1 MSEVPRSA
9 RRGSP
14 RSKAPGRSGPAG
26 LAGRATER
34 EALQGMLTSVRGG
47 FSATLVLRGEAGIG
61 KTSLLDF
68 AIESAWDFR
77 TLRVTG
83 IESEMELGFAA
94 LHQLVRPL
102 SADIENL
109 PGPQQRALASAFGL
123 AEGPAPDR
131 FLVGL
136 AILTL
141 LSEAANERRL
151 LCVVDDAQWLDQASA
166 EVLAFV
172 ARRLHADRIAFLFA
186 VREPS
191 EHHVDLEGLSS
202 LRVPGLSP
210 AAAREVITGLVTGP
224 LDWSVGGQITERAAG
239 NPLALVEMTRELTA
253 DQLAGTVLLP
263 DPLPLGEDV
272 QQRYWR
278 RVAALPPPQQEFVL
292 LAAAE
297 PSGDLDLFERA
308 VEYLG
313 IDSSVARSAEIS
325 GLVDLAG
332 RVAFRHPL
340 IRSAVYTG
348 SPFQAR
354 RRIHLAIAA
363 VSDQERDVDRI
374 AWHLA
379 AAALAPDEE
388 IAVRLERSAD
398 RAKSRGGFSAGAAF
412 LRRSAE
418 LTPDTGR
425 RAERL
430 LAAAEAEFAS
440 GRADKA
446 LALLDQASPDLCG
459 ARQQAAGLQLR
470 GVIQSA
476 LGDGNRASS
485 TLLQAAQALAP
496 LDPTASRET
505 LVDGMIAAFYSG
517 RRARLEALEVLA
529 GDGTAGPAA
538 GPAVPMADTASPEAG
553 SAERAT
559 IADLILGGYTAL
571 LTEDFVTAGSL
582 LRRVVGALVADD
594 LPDDQGLHWYGYG
607 MWCACELFDFD
618 AWHQMADRW
627 VAICRD
633 KGALMTLPLALD
645 YLGTWQAFSG
655 HLSIA
660 ETSNAEGRDIL
671 TATGNPDRLG
681 SSRAVELIAPM
692 YRGHAVEVRQAAT
705 AMLRD
710 SAERGQGAGF
720 YYSHLVLAMLEI
732 SVHNY
737 DIALGHARVILD
749 DNGPYFGAMIL
760 PEAIEAAVHCDD
772 RATAEL
778 ALERLIVRAEMGGT
792 EMALGLLA
800 RSRALVSGG
809 DDSEALFA
817 EAIAHFESCRNSLQL
832 ARTHLL
838 YGEWLRRRRRRLEAR
853 QQLQAAH
860 KLFETIGV
868 VAFAERA
875 RLELAATGAQTSEQT
890 VRTNDQLTERESQI
904 ASLVAAGAT
913 NAQVATQLFIS
924 SNTVDYHL
932 RHIYRKLGVTSRTK
946 MAAAFRVRA

>member
-1 MSEVPRSA
+1 VRS
-9 RRGSP
+9 
-14 RSKAPGRSGPAG
+14 
-26 LAGRATER
+26 
-34 EALQGMLTSVRGG
+34 G

-68 AIESAWDFR
+68 ATESAWDFQ

-83 IESEMELGFAA
+83 VESEMELGFAA

-102 SADIENL
+102 LTAIEKL

-191 EHHVDLEGLSS
+191 EHHVDLEGLTS

-210 AAAREVITGLVTGP
+210 VAAREVITGLVTGA
-224 LDWSVGGQITERAAG
+224 LDWSVGGKIAERAAG
-239 NPLALVEMTRELTA
+239 NPLALVEMTRELSA
-253 DQLAGTVLLP
+253 DQLAGAVLLP

-278 RVAALPPPQQEFVL
+278 RVAALPVPQQEFLL
-292 LAAAE
+292 LAAAD
-297 PSGDLDLFERA
+297 PSGELDLLERA
-308 VEYLG
+308 VAHLG
-313 IDSSVARSAEIS
+313 LDPDVARSAEIS
-325 GLVDLAG
+325 GLVDFAG
-332 RVAFRHPL
+332 RVTFRHPL

-348 SPFQAR
+348 SPYQAR
-354 RRIHLAIAA
+354 RRIHAAIAA
-363 VSDQERDVDRI
+363 VSDQERDLDRI

-388 IAVRLERSAD
+388 IAVLLERSAD

-430 LAAAEAEFAS
+430 LAAAGAEFAS

-446 LALLDQASPDLCG
+446 LALLDQATPDLY
-459 ARQQAAGLQLR
+459 APRQQAAGLQLR
-470 GVIQSA
+470 GAIQSA
-476 LGDGNRASS
+476 LGEGNRASS
-485 TLLQAAQALAP
+485 TLFQAAQALAP
-496 LDPTASRET
+496 LDPSVSRDT
-505 LVDGMIAAFYSG
+505 LVDGLIAAFYSG
-517 RRARLEALEVLA
+517 RSARLEALEALA
-529 GDGTAGPAA
+529 DLPAA
-538 GPAVPMADTASPEAG
+538 DLAAG
-553 SAERAT
+553 SAGSAGSAS
-559 IADLILGGYTAL
+559 IADLILVGYTAL
-571 LTEDFVTAGSL
+571 LTGDYVKAGSL
-582 LRRVVGALVADD
+582 LRRLVSVLVADD

-618 AWHQMADRW
+618 AWHHMANRW
-627 VAICRD
+627 VAICRE

-645 YLGTWQAFSG
+645 YLGTVQAFTG
-655 HLSIA
+655 YLSA
-660 ETSNAEGRDIL
+660 GETSNAEGRDIL
-671 TATGNPDRLG
+671 SATGNPDRLG

-692 YRGHAVEVRQAAT
+692 YRGRAVEVRQAAT

-720 YYSHLVLAMLEI
+720 YYSHYVLAMLEI

-760 PEAIEAAVHCDD
+760 PEAVEAAVHCDD
-772 RATAEL
+772 QVTADL
-778 ALERLIVRAEMGGT
+778 ALERLTVRAEMGRT

-800 RSRALVSGG
+800 RCRALVAR
-809 DDSEALFA
+809 DDGSEALYT
-817 EAIAHFESCRNSLQL
+817 EAIQHFESCGNSLQL

-838 YGEWLRRRRRRLEAR
+838 LGEWLRRRRRRLEAR
-853 QQLQAAH
+853 HHLQKAH
-860 KLFETIGV
+860 DLFENIGV
-868 VAFAERA
+868 VKFTERA
-875 RLELAATGAQTSEQT
+875 RLELAATGVQTREQA
-890 VRTNDQLTERESQI
+890 VRANDQLTERESQI

-946 MAAAFRVRA
+946 MAAAFRARA

>member
-1 MSEVPRSA
+1 
-9 RRGSP
+9 
-14 RSKAPGRSGPAG
+14 
-26 LAGRATER
+26 LTGRAAEC
-34 EALQGMLTSVRGG
+34 EALLRVLTSVRGG

-68 AIESAWDFR
+68 AVESAWDFQ

-83 IESEMELGFAA
+83 IESEMELGYAA

-102 SADIENL
+102 SAAIDDL

-123 AEGPAPDR
+123 ADGAAPDR

-202 LRVPGLSP
+202 LRVPGLSSV
-210 AAAREVITGLVTGP
+210 AARQVITGLVAGP
-224 LDWSVGGQITERAAG
+224 LDWSVGGQIADRAAG

-253 DQLAGTVLLP
+253 DQLAGAVLLP

-278 RVAALPPPQQEFVL
+278 RVAALPQPQQEFLL

-308 VEYLG
+308 VTHLG
-313 IDSSVARSAEIS
+313 LDSNAARSAEI
-325 GLVDLAG
+325 GGFVDFAG
-332 RVAFRHPL
+332 RVTFRHPL

-354 RRIHLAIAA
+354 RRIHTAIAA
-363 VSDQERDVDRI
+363 VSDQERDADRI

-388 IAVRLERSAD
+388 IAVLLERSAD

-412 LRRSAE
+412 LRRAVE
-418 LTPDTGR
+418 LTPDAGR

-430 LAAAEAEFAS
+430 LAAAGAEFAS

-446 LALLDQASPDLCG
+446 LELLDQASPDLG
-459 ARQQAAGLQLR
+459 AARQQAEGLQLR
-470 GVIQSA
+470 GAIQSA
-476 LGDGNRASS
+476 LGEGNRASS
-485 TLLQAAQALAP
+485 TLLHAAQALAP
-496 LDPTASRET
+496 LDPGASKDT
-505 LVDGMIAAFYSG
+505 LVDGLIAAFYSG
-517 RRARLEALEVLA
+517 RQARLEALEVLKEA
-529 GDGTAGPAA
+529 RTAGPE
-538 GPAVPMADTASPEAG
+538 VG
-553 SAERAT
+553 SANSAD
-559 IADLILGGYTAL
+559 IPDLILDGYIAL
-571 LTEDFVTAGSL
+571 LTRDYDKAGSL
-582 LRRVVGALVADD
+582 LRRLVSVLVADD
-594 LPDDQGLHWYGYG
+594 LPEEEGLHWYGYG
-607 MWCACELFDFD
+607 MWCACELLDFD
-618 AWHQMADRW
+618 AWQHMAERW
-627 VAICRD
+627 VAICRE
-633 KGALMTLPLALD
+633 KGALMSLPLALD
-645 YLGTWQAFSG
+645 YLGTVQAFTG
-655 HLSIA
+655 QLSA
-660 ETSNAEGRDIL
+660 GETSNAEGRDIL

-692 YRGHAVEVRQAAT
+692 YRGRAVEVRQAAT

-710 SAERGQGAGF
+710 SDERGQGAGF
-720 YYSHLVLAMLEI
+720 YYSHYVLAMLEI
-732 SVHNY
+732 SMNNY
-737 DIALGHARVILD
+737 DIALGHAQVVLK
-749 DNGPYFGAMIL
+749 DNGPYFGGMIL
-760 PEAIEAAVHCDD
+760 PEAVEAAVYCDD
-772 RATAEL
+772 LVTAEL
-778 ALERLIVRAEMGGT
+778 ALERLAVRAEMGRT
-792 EMALGLLA
+792 ETARGFLA
-800 RSRALVSGG
+800 RCRALLSSG
-809 DDSEALFA
+809 DDSEALFT
-817 EAIAHFESCRNSLQL
+817 EAIQHFENCRNSLQL

-838 YGEWLRRRRRRLEAR
+838 FGEWLRRRRRRLEAR
-853 QQLQAAH
+853 QQLQKALD
-860 KLFETIGV
+860 LFEIIGV
-868 VAFAERA
+868 VKFVERA
-875 RLELAATGAQTSEQT
+875 RLELAATGVQASEQA
-890 VRTNDQLTERESQI
+890 VRTSDQLTERESQI
-904 ASLVAAGAT
+904 AGLVAAGAS

-946 MAAAFRVRA
+946 MAVAFRDRAAGA

>member
-1 MSEVPRSA
+1 MSEVPRSV

-14 RSKAPGRSGPAG
+14 RRPASGPARHAD
-26 LAGRATER
+26 LIGRATES
-34 EALQGMLTSVRGG
+34 EAVQGVLTSVRGG

-61 KTSLLDF
+61 KTALLEF
-68 AIESAWDFR
+68 AIESAWDFQV
-77 TLRVTG
+77 LRVTG

-102 SADIENL
+102 STAIENL

-141 LSEAANERRL
+141 LSEASNERRL

-202 LRVPGLSP
+202 LRVPALSP
-210 AAAREVITGLVTGP
+210 VAAREVITGLVTGS
-224 LDWSVGGQITERAAG
+224 LDWSVGGKIAERAAG
-239 NPLALVEMTRELTA
+239 NPLALVEMTRELSA
-253 DQLAGTVLLP
+253 DQLAGAALLP

-278 RVAALPPPQQEFVL
+278 RVAALPVPQQEFLL

-297 PSGDLDLFERA
+297 PSGDLDLLERA
-308 VEYLG
+308 VAHLG
-313 IDSSVARSAEIS
+313 LDPDVARSAEIS
-325 GLVDLAG
+325 GLVDFAG

-348 SPFQAR
+348 APYQAR
-354 RRIHLAIAA
+354 RRVHAAIAA

-374 AWHLA
+374 AWHLS
-379 AAALAPDEE
+379 AAALAPDED
-388 IAVRLERSAD
+388 IAVLLERSAD

-412 LRRSAE
+412 LRRAAE

-430 LAAAEAEFAS
+430 LAAAGAEFAS

-446 LALLDQASPDLCG
+446 LALLDQATPDLY
-459 ARQQAAGLQLR
+459 APRQQAAGLQLR
-470 GVIQSA
+470 GGIQSA
-476 LGDGNRASS
+476 LGEGNRASS

-496 LDPTASRET
+496 LDPSASLDT
-505 LVDGMIAAFYSG
+505 LVDGLIAAFYSG
-517 RRARLEALEVLA
+517 RSARLEALEALA
-529 GDGTAGPAA
+529 NARTADPAA
-538 GPAVPMADTASPEAG
+538 E
-553 SAERAT
+553 SAEPPS
-559 IADLILGGYTAL
+559 IPVLILDGYTAL
-571 LTEDFVTAGSL
+571 LSGDYVKAGSL
-582 LRRVVGALVADD
+582 LRRLVSVLVADD

-618 AWHQMADRW
+618 AWQHMADRW
-627 VAICRD
+627 VAICRE

-645 YLGTWQAFSG
+645 YLGTVQAFTG
-655 HLSIA
+655 YLSA
-660 ETSNAEGRDIL
+660 GETSNAEGRDIL
-671 TATGNPDRLG
+671 SATGNPDRLG

-692 YRGHAVEVRQAAT
+692 YRGRAVEVRQAAT

-720 YYSHLVLAMLEI
+720 YYSHYVLAMLEI

-749 DNGPYFGAMIL
+749 DNGPYFGGMIL
-760 PEAIEAAVHCDD
+760 PEAVEAAVHCDD
-772 RATAEL
+772 QVTADL
-778 ALERLIVRAEMGGT
+778 ALERLTVRAEMGGT

-800 RSRALVSGG
+800 RCRALVTR
-809 DDSEALFA
+809 DDGSEALYT
-817 EAIAHFESCRNSLQL
+817 EAIQHFENCRNPLQL

-838 YGEWLRRRRRRLEAR
+838 FGEWLRRRRRRLEAR
-853 QQLQAAH
+853 EHLQEAH
-860 KLFETIGV
+860 NLFENIGV
-868 VAFAERA
+868 VKFTERA
-875 RLELAATGAQTSEQT
+875 RLELAATGVQAREHT

-932 RHIYRKLGVTSRTK
+932 RHIYRKLGVSSRTK
-946 MAAAFRVRA
+946 MAVAFRDRA